1 MSEHITSQAN
11 DRAAETA
18 GGGAST
24 MQLDH
29 VPGDPSS
36 PPVYGPFMPGTG
48 PLLPGTPDLV
58 STPEEKRAA
67 ANAIEGHIQS
77 GTKKAGE
84 WAKGETSAA
93 VKALAAKDGDGWT
106 TSRALKKA
114 HTTWGDQVQNL
125 MNRLEAEKA
134 ALRGAHTALRGTDL
148 STEGQIRQ
156 CSPFDD
162 Y

>member
-1 MSEHITSQAN
+1 MSEHVTSQAN

-18 GGGAST
+18 SGGAST

-67 ANAIEGHIQS
+67 ANAIQGHIQS

-84 WAKGETSAA
+84 
-93 VKALAAKDGDGWT
+93 
-106 TSRALKKA
+106 
-114 HTTWGDQVQNL
+114 
-125 MNRLEAEKA
+125 
-134 ALRGAHTALRGTDL
+134 
-148 STEGQIRQ
+148 
-156 CSPFDD
+156 
-162 Y
+162 